1 MLDLSHYGVPD
12 NLPKLLQDFFTS
24 EMKQLAD
31 QIEVGV
37 KETGHKETIQSFK
50 DQPLFKEALGWLA
63 VDQRE
68 QALIEI
74 AYNVEKDDLTLIHFE
89 WRIPNQLIS
98 LTFSNLYFV
107 VYFNELYTLN
117 PYTNQLVLSK
127 RGAILR
133 ALTNLSYT
141 PWNDFLLPISN
152 QMTKDFMTLPLFD
165 SGKLT

>member
-1 MLDLSHYGVPD
+1 MLELSHYGAPD
-12 NLPKLLQDFFTS
+12 NLPQLLQEFFTA

-37 KETGHKETIQSFK
+37 NEKGHKETIQSFK

-68 QALIEI
+68 QPLLEI
-74 AYNVEKDDLTLIHFE
+74 AYHVEKDDLLSVHFE

-117 PYTNQLVLSK
+117 SYTNELVLSK

-141 PWNDFLLPISN
+141 PWNDFLLPVSN
-152 QMTKDFMTLPLFD
+152 QMTRDFMTLPLFD

>member
-1 MLDLSHYGVPD
+1 MLELSHYGVPG
-12 NLPKLLQDFFTS
+12 NLPKLLQEFFTE

-31 QIEVGV
+31 QIELDV
-37 KETGHKETIQSFK
+37 KEKGHKETIQSFK
-50 DQPLFKEALGWLA
+50 DQNLFKEALGWLA

-68 QALIEI
+68 QPLIEI
-74 AYNVEKDDLTLIHFE
+74 AYNLEKEDLPFVHFE
-89 WRIPNQLIS
+89 WKIPNQLIA

-107 VYFNELYTLN
+107 VYFNELYTMN
-117 PYTNQLVLSK
+117 PYTNKLVLSK

-133 ALTNLSYT
+133 ALTNISYT
-141 PWNDFLLPISN
+141 PWNDFLLPVSN